1 MDYVFSLCE
10 GKFDFLERL
19 SDNVLLIILS
29 YLDLEDI
36 ASLSQTSHRFLKL
49 CRSDQLWERIV
60 ETACEVTPDMRAL
73 AGDIGWRQMFF
84 TKAQPAGKRKQSGGS
99 EEDGQL

>member
-1 MDYVFSLCE
+1 MSL
-10 GKFDFLERL
+10 GQRDTG
-19 SDNVLLIILS
+19 S
-29 YLDLEDI
+29 DLESGCPARTHSRARDPLLTF
-36 ASLSQTSHRFLKL
+36 ASQL

-84 TKAQPAGKRKQSGGS
+84 TKAQPARKRKQSGGS
-99 EEDGQL
+99 EEDRQL